1 MDALEWE
8 ERCADR
14 LRRQW
19 PSVERDDLLHIAESL
34 RAEGKWVAM
43 DPADAA
49 VQWLA
54 QGIPT
59 VLESRA
65 VRTR

>member
-1 MDALEWE
+1 MDAQEWG

-19 PSVERDDLLHIAESL
+19 PSVERENLLHIAESL
-34 RAEGKWVAM
+34 RAEGRWNAM
-43 DPADAA
+43 EPADAA

-59 VLESRA
+59 VLEPRRA
-65 VRTR
+65 VSR